1 MKLSNMCNEIQPSII
16 RKMFN
21 KALEY
26 ESPISFTLG
35 EPDFTAS
42 DDVVEAG
49 CRAIREGKTK
59 YSANAGILPL
69 RKAIA
74 GYLQRQTG
82 IWYEPGNSIIVTP
95 GAMGALYLA
104 LKTVLNP
111 NDEVIISGPYWTNYM
126 QQVVMNGGKPIF
138 IEALEEKDFDL
149 DLGGLRAAVNSRT
162 KAIIINS
169 PSNPTGG
176 ILGHDTLQAI
186 SDIAVEHDLLV
197 ISDEVYKH
205 IIYDDN
211 FRYKS
216 IAEFGIRERTIIV
229 DSFSKTY
236 AMTGWRVGFAAGP
249 AEIISNMIKFQEDI
263 AACATTPC
271 QYAALEALEGSQ
283 EHLKYMVLQYRGRRD
298 YLCAEINGISRLSCK
313 IPKGTFYLF
322 VNIKETGMSSEEF
335 SMALLEQKQVV
346 VVPGTAFGEMGEG
359 YIRISYATSME
370 QLQEGVKRIKEFTEN
385 L

>member
-1 MKLSNMCNEIQPSII
+1 MRLSNICDEIKPSAI

-26 ESPISFTLG
+26 DSPISFTLG

-42 DDVVEAG
+42 GNVVEAG

-69 RKAIA
+69 RQAIA
-74 GYLQRQTG
+74 DYLKRQTG
-82 IWYEPGNSIIVTP
+82 IYYNPEDSVVVTP

-104 LKTVLNP
+104 LKTILNKD
-111 NDEVIISGPYWTNYM
+111 DEVVISGPYWTNYM
-126 QQVVMNGGKPIF
+126 QQVLMNGGKPVF
-138 IEALEEKDFDL
+138 VEALEERDFDL
-149 DLGGLRAAVNSRT
+149 DLDKLKAAVNGKT

-176 ILGHDTLQAI
+176 ILSHDTLQAI
-186 SDIAVEHDLLV
+186 ADIAIEHDLIV

-205 IIYDDN
+205 I
-211 FRYKS
+211 RYIDERYES
-216 IAEFGIRERTIIV
+216 IAELDGMQERTVIV

-236 AMTGWRVGFAAGP
+236 AMTGWRIGFAAGP
-249 AEIISNMIKFQEDI
+249 AEIITNITKFQEDT
-263 AACATTPC
+263 AACASMLC

-283 EHLKYMVLQYRGRRD
+283 EHLAYMIGQYKERRD
-298 YLCAEINGISRLSCK
+298 YLCGEISRTPRLSCRV
-313 IPKGTFYLF
+313 PKGTFYLF
-322 VNIKETGMSSEEF
+322 VNIRDTGMTSEEF
-335 SMALLEQKQVV
+335 AMALLEKKQVV

-359 YIRISYATSME
+359 YIRISYATSMDNIK
-370 QLQEGVKRIKEFTEN
+370 EGVKRIREFTEA